1 MDRYKYG
8 IDFVIVTVGERGAK
22 YTEWCVRSIEKYVKD
37 VDYNVY
43 IVANYQKDWEK
54 ERDILKDTLDHY
66 KNINLV
72 KGYSE
77 EYSLEPSA
85 AGGYENTGR
94 RIYSKLDNAPMSYG
108 CYCHAKGMELGIKSG
123 DGKYVCILDNDSI
136 FLNEWFPIILEKEYD
151 EEVENGMVKVI
162 SIPDIESVNY
172 GRGVGYEIN
181 EFMPPEDIGKI
192 SATKIREGLNKNE

>member
-1 MDRYKYG
+1 MKKWLLRL
-8 IDFVIVTVGERGAK
+8 
-22 YTEWCVRSIEKYVKD
+22 S
-37 VDYNVY
+37 
-43 IVANYQKDWEK
+43 
-54 ERDILKDTLDHY
+54 Y

-77 EYSLEPSA
+77 EYTLEPSA
-85 AGGYENTGR
+85 AGGHENTGR

-151 EEVENGMVKVI
+151 EITFHENPKEKKNTI
-162 SIPDIESVNY
+162 CNTIAI
-172 GRGVGYEIN
+172 GV
-181 EFMPPEDIGKI
+181 
-192 SATKIREGLNKNE
+192 